1 MNKWKLDNS
10 LIFSS
15 KKPTIK
21 YSTTNLAS
29 SISSKNQKLYNIND
43 FDAKLFAGE
52 TEFNYPDMLEII
64 KENLN

>member
-21 YSTTNLAS
+21 YSTTNLATP
-29 SISSKNQKLYNIND
+29 ISLKNQKLYNIND
-43 FDAKLFAGE
+43 FDAKFFCRWNWIQPSRYAW
-52 TEFNYPDMLEII
+52 N
-64 KENLN
+64 N